1 MFAATYDEFAGWVQ
15 SRAPSLDQRQARTI
29 ATVAVDALLGQRMT
43 AQLLGPGGPGARPSA
58 DDRPDAEEEEEE
70 EFIATWAEMVAGQ
83 LERAAGTA

>member
-29 ATVAVDALLGQRMT
+29 ATVAVDALPGQRMT

-58 DDRPDAEEEEEE
+58 DDRPDVEEEEE

>member
-58 DDRPDAEEEEEE
+58 DDRPDGEEDE